1 MPFTSAS
8 RLAKTPITKMVD
20 HLIIG
25 GGVTG
30 AATAYHLTKL
40 QVCPLTDFSGF
51 FNTPHGVAEMLSKVR
66 SKSFISE
73 PLEGQDET
81 HLLHNKSHIFTNKK
95 PTQ

>member
-40 QVCPLTDFSGF
+40 QVWNFLVLW
-51 FNTPHGVAEMLSKVR
+51 NTPNGVLVSSK
-66 SKSFISE
+66 
-73 PLEGQDET
+73 LQ
-81 HLLHNKSHIFTNKK
+81 
-95 PTQ
+95 

>member
-8 RLAKTPITKMVD
+8 RLAKNPITKMVD

-40 QVCPLTDFSGF
+40 QVCPLTDFSVF
-51 FNTPHGVAEMLSKVR
+51 L
-66 SKSFISE
+66 
-73 PLEGQDET
+73 T
-81 HLLHNKSHIFTNKK
+81 HFMVLQKC
-95 PTQ
+95 